1 MFKISNAAGLRLPL
15 PEVTW
20 SLLSLPS
27 AAVEEVG
34 VRGGGVVGV
43 GPRAASRGADVA
55 ALDAGIRLGRRHGR
69 RRRRRRR
76 PGTEAIRAGAAKR
89 RGALRPQTPGKEG
102 STEHLCRAGTKFC
115 P

>member
-15 PEVTW
+15 PVVTW

-43 GPRAASRGADVA
+43 GARAASRGADVA
-55 ALDAGIRLGRRHGR
+55 ALDAGIRLGRRNG
-69 RRRRRRR
+69 RRRR